1 MNLLRAPPRKRE
13 KTIVELIIFLLVII
27 LLNIASQLWGA
38 DSRDGINS
46 REWELRQLWYG
57 FH

>member
-1 MNLLRAPPRKRE
+1 
-13 KTIVELIIFLLVII
+13 VELIIFLLVII
-27 LLNIASQLWGA
+27 LLDIATLLWGA

-46 REWELRQLWYG
+46 HEWELRQLWYG

>member
-1 MNLLRAPPRKRE
+1 MSPRKRKE
-13 KTIVELIIFLLVII
+13 TTVEFIIFLLVII
-27 LLNIASQLWGA
+27 LLNIASQLWGV